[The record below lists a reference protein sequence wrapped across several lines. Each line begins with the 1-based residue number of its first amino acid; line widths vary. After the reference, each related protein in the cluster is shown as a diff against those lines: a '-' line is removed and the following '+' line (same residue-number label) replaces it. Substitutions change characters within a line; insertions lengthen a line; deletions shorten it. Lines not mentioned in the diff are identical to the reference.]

1 VDWTDKTIEVAESAE
16 RAVVSKSVRVVEE
29 VLIRKTGSDHVET
42 IRDKVRRQQVDIEH
56 LDIEGKKKAA

>member
-1 VDWTDKTIEVAESAE
+1 M
-16 RAVVSKSVRVVEE
+16 VSKSVKVVEE

-42 IRDKVRRQQVDIEH
+42 IRDKVRRQQVDIER